1 MRKAGRTLRRAL
13 GAPIRLISRPFR
25 ELRGFLDYEPEDTP
39 VADTLANTLE
49 NPSLLIEH
57 IEALRRHLLRAI
69 LALMITT
76 GISFAFAN
84 RALEWLAKPIGGT
97 SALQAIEVTE
107 SIGAF
112 MRVSLMSGFV
122 LAFPYILIEFFSF
135 INPGLKR
142 QERVFILVAA
152 PMALVLFLA
161 GLAFSYYVM
170 LPAALPFLLNFL
182 GITTVPRPSNYIRF
196 VTSLMFWI
204 GIAFQFPLII
214 YILARL
220 GIVRARMLV
229 DGWRIAIVG
238 IAVLAAAVTPTI
250 DPVNMALVM
259 APMTGLYFLSIGL
272 AAIAQRSRERA
283 ERREGAVSGERQA
296 LSDKP

>member
-1 MRKAGRTLRRAL
+1 MSKAGQSLRRFL
-13 GAPIRLISRPFR
+13 GAPLRVVSRPLR
-25 ELRGFLDYEPEDTP
+25 ELRSFLDYEPEDTP
-39 VADTLANTLE
+39 VADTLASTLE

-57 IEALRRHLLRAI
+57 IEALRRHLLRSI
-69 LALMITT
+69 LALIITT

-84 RALEWLAKPIGGT
+84 RVLEWLAKPIGGT
-97 SALQAIEVTE
+97 GALQAIEVTE
-107 SIGAF
+107 SIGSF

-122 LAFPYILIEFFSF
+122 LAFPYILVEFFSF
-135 INPGLKR
+135 VNPGLKR

-196 VTSLMFWI
+196 VTGLMFWI

-214 YILARL
+214 YVLARL
-220 GIVRARMLV
+220 GVVRARTLV
-229 DGWRIAIVG
+229 DGWRVAIVG

-259 APMTGLYFLSIGL
+259 APMSALYFLSIGL
-272 AAIAQRSRERA
+272 AAMAQRSRERA
-283 ERREGAVSGERQA
+283 EARSRTEQQAEG
-296 LSDKP
+296 

>member
-1 MRKAGRTLRRAL
+1 MSKAGQSLRRFL
-13 GAPIRLISRPFR
+13 GAPLRVVSRPLR
-25 ELRGFLDYEPEDTP
+25 ELRSLLDYEPEDTP
-39 VADTLANTLE
+39 VADTLASTLE

-57 IEALRRHLLRAI
+57 IEALRRHLLRSI
-69 LALMITT
+69 LALIITT

-84 RALEWLAKPIGGT
+84 RVLEWLAKPIGGT
-97 SALQAIEVTE
+97 GALQAIEVTE
-107 SIGAF
+107 SIGSF

-122 LAFPYILIEFFSF
+122 LAFPYILVEFFSF
-135 INPGLKR
+135 VNPGLKR

-196 VTSLMFWI
+196 VTGLMFWI

-214 YILARL
+214 YVLARL
-220 GIVRARMLV
+220 GVVRARTLV
-229 DGWRIAIVG
+229 DGWRVAIVG

-259 APMTGLYFLSIGL
+259 APMSALYFLSIGL
-272 AAIAQRSRERA
+272 AAMAQRSRERA
-283 ERREGAVSGERQA
+283 EARSRTEQQAEG
-296 LSDKP
+296 